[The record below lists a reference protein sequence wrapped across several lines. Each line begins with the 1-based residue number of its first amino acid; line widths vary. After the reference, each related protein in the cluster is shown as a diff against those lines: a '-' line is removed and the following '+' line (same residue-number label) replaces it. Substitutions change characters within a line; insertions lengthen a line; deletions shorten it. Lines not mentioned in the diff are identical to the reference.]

1 MANILVVDDNPN
13 NIYLMVSLLGNHQH
27 TVQVAMN
34 GREALELAQAK
45 PPDLAV
51 SDILMPV
58 MDGFSLCHQW
68 MQDARLQ
75 SVPFIFHTATYT
87 EPEDIQF
94 GLSLGARRFVTKPID
109 VDSLLSIIEAVLAEQ
124 QTGSPFAPEATLND
138 EPVYLKVYNE
148 RLINRL
154 EHKMLEVEAANRRLN
169 ALLQASSRLSVLGS
183 EEELIAHA
191 LETITTSMG
200 YTRAHF
206 FHFDQDAQVLRYLL
220 GVGEENEISRAIRRG
235 MTVALGESR
244 GLVGLVA
251 EQREPLIVA
260 DTAQEPRWVMAD
272 PTIRSALL
280 APVFRNGELYGVCT
294 FVSTQSAAFDADDMR
309 NAMILTTT
317 LAIAVENS
325 RLYQQQVA
333 LTSHLEELVAQRTAD
348 LAVALEQ
355 AQEADRLKT
364 QFIADINHELR
375 TPLTSISLYLYLLP
389 QVGEIKR
396 NEIIEVMQRETKL
409 LREMIEEL
417 LDLSRL
423 DLHEMPIHFEPI
435 HIRELFDRLLEDRS
449 QPAQD
454 KGLALTLRSSGP
466 DVILGDEKLLYHL
479 FSNLLVNAI
488 QYTDSGAISITCA
501 ADEDRGYTIAFA
513 DTGVGIPEEEIPHLF
528 KRFFRGEIA
537 KVRGIPG
544 TGLGLSI
551 CHEIVQRH
559 GGHITVASTV
569 GEGTT
574 LTVWLPRSRP
584 DKCLPM

>member
-1 MANILVVDDNPN
+1 
-13 NIYLMVSLLGNHQH
+13 MVTLLSNHNH
-27 TVQVAMN
+27 TVQTAVN
-34 GREALELAQAK
+34 GREALEMAHAQ
-45 PPDLAV
+45 PPDLII

-58 MDGFSLCHQW
+58 MDGYTLCHHW

-109 VDSLLSIIEAVLAEQ
+109 VDSLLSIIQAVLEGQ
-124 QTGSPFAPEATLND
+124 QNDHFRVPDSLLAD
-138 EPVYLKVYNE
+138 EPIYLKVYNE

-169 ALLQASSRLSVLGS
+169 ALLQASSQLSVLGS

-191 LETITTSMG
+191 LETITNSMG

-206 FHFDQDAQVLRYLL
+206 FRFDQDAQVLRYLL
-220 GVGEENEISRAIRRG
+220 GVGEVNASSQTIRRE
-235 MTVALGESR
+235 MVVALGDPR
-244 GLVGLVA
+244 GLLGLVA
-251 EQREPLIVA
+251 EQREPMIVT
-260 DTAQEPRWVMAD
+260 DTAQEPRWMMAD

-294 FVSTQSAAFDADDMR
+294 FVSTQCDAFDQDDMR

-325 RLYQQQVA
+325 RLYQQQLA
-333 LTSHLEELVAQRTAD
+333 LTSHLEELVAQRTSD
-348 LAVALEQ
+348 LAIALEQ
-355 AQEADRLKT
+355 AQGADRLKS

-375 TPLTSISLYLYLLP
+375 TPLTSIGLYLYLLP
-389 QVGEIKR
+389 QVGEVKR
-396 NEIIEVMQRETKL
+396 NEIIGVMQRETKL
-409 LREMIEEL
+409 LRDMIEDL

-435 HIRELFDRLLEDRS
+435 HVRELLDGLLEDR
-449 QPAQD
+449 AQMAQA
-454 KGLALTLRSSGP
+454 KGLALTITSSGP

-479 FSNLLVNAI
+479 FSNLLVNATH
-488 QYTDSGAISITCA
+488 YTDFGEISITGA
-501 ADEDRGYTIAFA
+501 AGEGEGYTIAFA
-513 DTGVGIPEEEIPHLF
+513 DTGFGISEEELPHLF
-528 KRFFRGEIA
+528 ERFYRGESA
-537 KVRGIPG
+537 RNQGIPG

-559 GGHITVASTV
+559 GGHIRVTSKV
-569 GEGTT
+569 GEGSTF
-574 LTVWLPRSRP
+574 TVWLPRSRP
-584 DKCLPM
+584 ATPGPT